1 MLNTKLWPTHDQA
14 KTAQTSLVSAA
25 NYLLQIIAAL
35 ILNIN
40 KPLNHVCLYLLKQ
53 SPTFNMSAGPGFY
66 CRYITIATVGQQSC
80 FTTALTDL
88 LATGNQTLLQ
98 QMFAF

>member
-40 KPLNHVCLYLLKQ
+40 KPLNHVCLYLLKRKPNNLQ
-53 SPTFNMSAGPGFY
+53 L
-66 CRYITIATVGQQSC
+66 
-80 FTTALTDL
+80 LTC
-88 LATGNQTLLQ
+88 LQ
-98 QMFAF
+98 AQDSIVDISL